1 MSAKSCHK
9 GKKNCTVSGALF
21 YGLCTAAGAFLFMF
35 ALNDF
40 QVFAKDLEK
49 SKIDALA
56 VLSSQSD
63 MTVLP
68 STVGTEED
76 ISPRT
81 VTFRLPF
88 WACPEGAEKDGIF
101 LKADFNL
108 WGAREIALEKT
119 EEGYAKTLFLP
130 KGEYKYY
137 FSAGS
142 LEIKDPQCDG
152 KIELEGKEVSLK
164 KVS

>member
-1 MSAKSCHK
+1 MSAKNCRK

-40 QVFAKDLEK
+40 QVFAKDLAK

-63 MTVLP
+63 TNAWPLQA
-68 STVGTEED
+68 GEQDD
-76 ISPRT
+76 ISPRA

-88 WACPEGAEKDGIF
+88 SACPEGVAKEGIF

-142 LEIKDPQCDG
+142 LEIKDPQCDAEV
-152 KIELEGKEVSLK
+152 KLEGKEVSLK